1 MRRKPEARSQKP
13 EWGTVFRIL
22 LASGFWL
29 LASFSASAQN
39 TYTLDQVLTKVGDA
53 GKSFRSMQGNLE
65 RTKVTV
71 LVDDKYTDSGTVY
84 FARSGRDPRI
94 KIEINKPEQ
103 QRMLI
108 DMGKALL
115 YYPKLKQVQEY
126 DLGKNQ
132 DKAEFMLIGFGQSKE
147 DIEKVYHTALRGEET
162 IDGRKTSI
170 LELKPKDPKASA
182 LFTNIQLWIDQ
193 ERWIPIQIKTT
204 EASRDYMIMKFTN
217 IKMNVN
223 VPASTFDL
231 KLPKDVQK
239 VKI

>member
-1 MRRKPEARSQKP
+1 MRGKPEARSQKP
-13 EWGTVFRIL
+13 EWGIFSRIL

-29 LASFSASAQN
+29 LASFSVAAQN
-39 TYTLDQVLTKVGDA
+39 TYTLDQVLTKLGDA
-53 GKSFRSMQGNLE
+53 GKSFRSMQGALE

-71 LVDDKYTDSGTVY
+71 LVNDKYTDSGTVY

-94 KIEINKPEQ
+94 KIEINKPEE

-126 DLGKNQ
+126 QLGKNQ

-147 DIEKVYHTALRGEET
+147 DLEKVYNTALLGEET
-162 IDGRKTSI
+162 IDGHKTSI
-170 LELKPKDPKASA
+170 IELKPKDPKAAA

-193 ERWIPIQIKTT
+193 QRWIPIQIKTT
-204 EASRDYMIMKFTN
+204 EASRDYMIMKLTN

-223 VPASTFDL
+223 IPSSTFDL

>member
-1 MRRKPEARSQKP
+1 MRLSRCHIRSPCTTPRGRWSHIRSGLRGKVMRRKPEARSQKP

-39 TYTLDQVLTKVGDA
+39 TYTVDQVLTKVGDA

-84 FARSGRDPRI
+84 FARSGREPRI

-108 DMGKALL
+108 DKGKALL

-147 DIEKVYHTALRGEET
+147 DIKRAYNTAIVGEEVV
-162 IDGRKTSI
+162 DGQKTSI

-182 LFTNIQLWIDQ
+182 LFSSI
-193 ERWIPIQIKTT
+193 R
-204 EASRDYMIMKFTN
+204 
-217 IKMNVN
+217 
-223 VPASTFDL
+223 
-231 KLPKDVQK
+231 
-239 VKI
+239 